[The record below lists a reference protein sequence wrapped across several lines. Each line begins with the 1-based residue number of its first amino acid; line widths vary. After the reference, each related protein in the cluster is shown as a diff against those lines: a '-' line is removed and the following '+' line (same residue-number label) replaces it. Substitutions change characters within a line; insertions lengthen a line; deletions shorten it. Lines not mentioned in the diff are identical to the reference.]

1 MPRPTARTL
10 TQSDAVLLH
19 QRLLADDPTAPSDL
33 ADAYLEALIA
43 WLAKTNARV
52 PAEVRIEAAED
63 ALLALIRNPHSY
75 SPELQTLEVYLR
87 MSARGDLRNHL
98 DKERRYN
105 QGRVSWKSVELS
117 SGAGKYLGRHDDP
130 SVSVQLAEEEQSAM
144 NAIPEPVRQGL
155 SETDLCAI
163 QLILRKERRTKVFA
177 ELYGLQHLP
186 AKEQRRQVKR
196 HKDRLKK
203 VLERAGRN
211 A

>member
-75 SPELQTLEVYLR
+75 SPELPGQTHLILSTLR
-87 MSARGDLRNHL
+87 LLFEDFLQKGDI
-98 DKERRYN
+98 
-105 QGRVSWKSVELS
+105 QGRFVTLAPHALL
-117 SGAGKYLGRHDDP
+117 AGMSL
-130 SVSVQLAEEEQSAM
+130 EQGQ
-144 NAIPEPVRQGL
+144 RQP
-155 SETDLCAI
+155 T
-163 QLILRKERRTKVFA
+163 Q
-177 ELYGLQHLP
+177 
-186 AKEQRRQVKR
+186 
-196 HKDRLKK
+196 
-203 VLERAGRN
+203 
-211 A
+211 